1 MSLGRR
7 NHQIRVEDL
16 GRFLIYVLGRRP
28 DEFGLVP
35 DPDGFIKYK
44 ELIRA
49 INEEPGF
56 SYVRQSHINEVLLGR
71 DRVMFQA
78 GENQI
83 RALER
88 KWSLNLDNPAQSLPN
103 ILFIAVR
110 KKAHPVIME
119 KGLLPGDGR
128 YFVLSEDQDMALRIG
143 RRRDQTPVLL
153 RVMAERAGKEGV
165 LFYAFGDIFLSP
177 QVPVMFISGP
187 PVSKEILDS
196 RKESEIEK
204 KERPVIN
211 KATFTPGSFVLDVNR
226 DPDPQRRAKGRKPRG
241 WKEEAKNIRKSK
253 RQ

>member
-1 MSLGRR
+1 LGKR

-56 SYVRQSHINEVLLGR
+56 SYVRQTNINEVLLGR

-83 RALER
+83 RARER

-110 KKAHPVIME
+110 EKAHPVVME

-128 YFVLSEDQDMALRIG
+128 YFVLSAEEDMALRIG

-153 RVMAERAGKEGV
+153 RVMAERAGKDGV
-165 LFYAFGDIFLSP
+165 LFYAFGDLFLSP

-187 PVSKEILDS
+187 PVSREILDA
-196 RKESEIEK
+196 RKEAEMEK
-204 KERPVIN
+204 RERPVIN
-211 KATFTPGSFVLDVNR
+211 KATLTPGSFVLDANR
-226 DPDPQRRAKGRKPRG
+226 DPDLQRRAKGRKPRG
-241 WKEEAKNIRKSK
+241 WKEEAKNIRRGK